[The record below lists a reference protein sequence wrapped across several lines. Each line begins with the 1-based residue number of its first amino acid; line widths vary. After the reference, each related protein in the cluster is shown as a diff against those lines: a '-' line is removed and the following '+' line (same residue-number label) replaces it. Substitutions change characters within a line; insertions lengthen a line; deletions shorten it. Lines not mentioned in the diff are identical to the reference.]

1 MKNTF
6 QLRYISLFLALLM
19 CVGGLLSCQGKK
31 VNPPDPSH
39 TTAELTDAETF
50 PSVDATSPAV
60 SDEDLTFLPLENG
73 TYGVRASERFNEK
86 SVVIPATHDGK
97 PVTYLLDNAFSNCI
111 TLQSITLPKSIKYI
125 GNYAFSGCT
134 SLTLMVIPDSVSQI
148 GGAILQGCTALE
160 ALTIPFFGIHRDG
173 NYSYLAYAFTMPV
186 EFSLETE
193 NVVPASLKSVI
204 LTDAFQGYGFEGCT
218 YLEFIKLPSDARIIS
233 SGAFEGCTAL
243 QTVIFPEQL
252 QTVGRDA
259 FSLDAPVV
267 TKTDGVYYVN
277 DWVIFADGN
286 IQTASL
292 AENTVGIAESAF
304 SNCAKLTEIGLPD
317 SVRTIGY
324 YAFSNCKLLRTIT
337 LPDSLTVIEEGAFKG
352 CSELASITIPEQIT
366 VIEPNA
372 FRDCTKL
379 REVSLH
385 NGITSLGHYAF
396 KNCSALVSIE
406 LPQALTEI
414 NNGVFMGC
422 AALETV
428 GSLPEQLASIQY
440 FAFEGCEKLNLE
452 TVDGISYLGHW
463 AIKCDP
469 QLTEASLREGTVG
482 IAGMAFGNNKALQ
495 SVSLPNGLT
504 YINAFAFDGCASLRE
519 ITIPNRVTHI
529 GYNAFFQTKITE
541 LILPDSVTHF
551 EGGNFSG
558 FERITA
564 PDSLEYCG
572 SINGYSNFEDVENGI
587 AYFGK
592 WCVAINVETDLL
604 VFREDT
610 LGITHEAILYAP
622 KKEYLILPKSL
633 IGIEPATF
641 DMCGFKAVFYEGSR
655 AEWEAVEGSAPVSVL
670 VHNLT
675 GVLYYY
681 SETEPQTG
689 GLYWHYVNEIPTVW

>member
-1 MKNTF
+1 MKKSIRF
-6 QLRYISLFLALLM
+6 RYVSLLLALLM

-31 VNPPDPSH
+31 INPTDPSH
-39 TTAELTDAETF
+39 TTSELTVADTF
-50 PSVDATSPAV
+50 PSVDTTSPEA
-60 SDEDLTFLPLENG
+60 SDEALTFLPLENG
-73 TYGVRASERFNEK
+73 TYGVRASERFHEK
-86 SVVIPATHDGK
+86 SVIIPATHDGK
-97 PVTYLLDNAFSNCI
+97 PVTYLLDNAFENRT

-160 ALTIPFFGIHRDG
+160 ALTIPFLGIHRDG
-173 NYSYLAYAFTMPV
+173 DYSYLAYAFTMPV

-204 LTDAFQGYGFEGCT
+204 LTDAFQGYGFQDCSH
-218 YLEFIKLPSDARIIS
+218 LEFVKLPSDARLIS
-233 SGAFEGCTAL
+233 SRAFEGCTAL

-252 QTVGRDA
+252 QTVRHDA

-277 DWVIFADGN
+277 DWVISADRK

-317 SVRTIGY
+317 SVRVIGD
-324 YAFSNCKLLRTIT
+324 YAFSSCKLLSAIT
-337 LPDSLTVIEEGAFKG
+337 LPDSLTEIQEGAFKG
-352 CSELASITIPEQIT
+352 CSELASITIPDQLT
-366 VIEPNA
+366 VIAPYA

-385 NGITSLGHYAF
+385 NGITSIGRYAF
-396 KNCSALVSIE
+396 ENCSTLISIE

-414 NNGVFMGC
+414 NIGVFKGC
-422 AALETV
+422 TSLETV
-428 GSLPEQLASIQY
+428 GSLPEQLTTIQY
-440 FAFEGCEKLNLE
+440 FAFEGCEKLNME
-452 TVDGISYLGHW
+452 TADGISYLENW
-463 AIKCDP
+463 VIKCD
-469 QLTEASLREGTVG
+469 QQSTEASLRAGTVG
-482 IAGMAFGNNKALQ
+482 IAAIAFLSCKQLQ
-495 SVSLPNGLT
+495 SVVLPDGIS
-504 YINAFAFDGCASLRE
+504 YIGYSAFQSCSALNQINLPSSVRYIGSYAFQKCSKICEL
-519 ITIPNRVTHI
+519 TIPNGVTYV
-529 GYNAFFQTKITE
+529 GYNAFHQTKITE
-541 LILPDSVTHF
+541 LTLPDSVTHF
-551 EGGNFSG
+551 EGGDFSG

-564 PDSLEYCG
+564 PDRLEYCG

-587 AYFGK
+587 AYLGK
-592 WCVAINVETDLL
+592 WCVAINADTNLL

-633 IGIEPATF
+633 IGIEPGTF

-655 AEWEAVEGSAPVSVL
+655 AEWEAVEGSAPVTVL

-675 GVLYYY
+675 GVL
-681 SETEPQTG
+681 
-689 GLYWHYVNEIPTVW
+689 